1 MKQTHS
7 IRPVVLKMCAAVSLA
22 LASSAALAAA
32 GDAASPGPQFIV
44 ETDRIIVKYR
54 DAQPA
59 VNGIAARVAS
69 TSSER
74 KAKLDRAG
82 QQFGMV
88 VQESHPISTGAKVF
102 KLDRKRN
109 LAEVKSLAAE
119 MMARDPSIEYAE
131 PDRIMTHMATPTDP
145 RYTDQWHYYETA
157 GGLRLPAAWDV
168 STGAGVIVAVID
180 TGSRPHADL
189 SGQQLAGYDFISTA
203 AIGNDG
209 DGRDSDASDPGD
221 AVTAGSCG
229 SGQPTRDQAS
239 SWHGTHVAGTV
250 AARTNNG
257 AGVAGVAY
265 NAKVLPVRVLGKCG
279 GYTSDI
285 ADAITWSSGG
295 TVSGVPAN
303 ANKARVLNLSLGGG
317 GACDATTQNAI
328 NGARSRGAVVVV
340 AAGNDAVNVSNASPA
355 NCSGVIAV
363 AATGRTGGRASYSNF
378 GTLVD
383 VAAPGGDGASGVLST
398 LNSGTGAPA
407 ADSYAAY
414 QGTSMATPARGRRG
428 SADAGGKYQPD
439 AGRDRVETEVDGA
452 RVPGQ
457 LLGLRHRHRR
467 CRRCRGVGHGRRRWH
482 AGHHA
487 GRERVEQH
495 DGHGRPGRGQQHDRH
510 RQPGQH
516 DRHRLL
522 PRRSASR
529 QDTGSEPDPDVD
541 DGRLRPVRVQQHRRA
556 AGHQPERRRRDRYC
570 QFGQHDQQ
578 HGDPLCPCDLLQ
590 WRHGHDQWPLL
601 AQTELVSHCP
611 GHLHGRVVICIQN
624 TRDSFARVFF
634 GLSDSLF
641 MIVN

>member
-69 TSSER
+69 TSGER

-82 QQFGMV
+82 QQFGIV

-414 QGTSMATPARGRRG
+414 QGTSMATPHVAGVAALMLAVNTNLTPDEIESKLKSTARAFPASCSGCGTGIVDAAAAVASATGGGGGTPVTTLAESESNNTTATADPVTASNTTVTGNLG
-428 SADAGGKYQPD
+428 STTDTDYFRVDLPAGKTLAASLTPTSTTADYDLYVYSSTGAQLGTSQNGAGATD
-439 AGRDRVETEVDGA
+439 TVN
-452 RVPGQ
+452 
-457 LLGLRHRHRR
+457 
-467 CRRCRGVGHGRRRWH
+467 
-482 AGHHA
+482 
-487 GRERVEQH
+487 
-495 DGHGRPGRGQQHDRH
+495 
-510 RQPGQH
+510 
-516 DRHRLL
+516 
-522 PRRSASR
+522 SANTTSSTAIR
-529 QDTGSEPDPDVD
+529 Y
-541 DGRLRPVRVQQHRRA
+541 VRVTYYGGGTGA
-556 AGHQPERRRRDRYC
+556 TNGRYT
-570 QFGQHDQQ
+570 
-578 HGDPLCPCDLLQ
+578 LK
-590 WRHGHDQWPLL
+590 
-601 AQTELVSHCP
+601 
-611 GHLHGRVVICIQN
+611 
-624 TRDSFARVFF
+624 
-634 GLSDSLF
+634 LSW
-641 MIVN
+641 